1 VVGVGKGVVGA
12 IEIVLDF
19 FCRVCGTGLPG
30 AGLVVAMTSLA
41 VVFDEWLWEV
51 DLLCSYPS
59 WVVYF
64 VIPVCW
70 PDTRTSVYESPGWY
84 FSRCTAG

>member
-1 VVGVGKGVVGA
+1 MDGGPCVVICWIYVFGRRDARPLYRYV
-12 IEIVLDF
+12 
-19 FCRVCGTGLPG
+19 
-30 AGLVVAMTSLA
+30 GLVMAITLLA
-41 VVFDEWLWEV
+41 VVFDGWLWEV
-51 DLLCSYPS
+51 DLLCLYPS

-70 PDTRTSVYESPGWY
+70 PDTRTSVYVSRGWY

>member
-1 VVGVGKGVVGA
+1 MCCDL
-12 IEIVLDF
+12 LDLCF
-19 FCRVCGTGLPG
+19 GRRDARPVCRDVS
-30 AGLVVAMTSLA
+30 LVVAMTLLA
-41 VVFDEWLWEV
+41 VVFDGWLWEV

-70 PDTRTSVYESPGWY
+70 PDTRTSVYESRGWY